1 MYTNEADVK
10 VISRGTM
17 IEDLIL
23 KNVTGGKNHES
34 SLVFHFACNDE
45 NHEFHIKYFQI
56 KIFLE
61 FFKCVTGAFYLRNKY
76 FRYTDKV

>member
-34 SLVFHFACNDE
+34 SLVFHFVCNDE
-45 NHEFHIKYFQI
+45 NHEFHIKTI
-56 KIFLE
+56 HSKTLSLRLV
-61 FFKCVTGAFYLRNKY
+61 FFPLKVFYLRIL
-76 FRYTDKV
+76 

>member
-45 NHEFHIKYFQI
+45 NHEFHIKNHSGIIEVLLLLTNTNFQQM
-56 KIFLE
+56 E
-61 FFKCVTGAFYLRNKY
+61 S
-76 FRYTDKV
+76 KV

>member
-1 MYTNEADVK
+1 
-10 VISRGTM
+10 M

-45 NHEFHIKYFQI
+45 NHEFHIKTI
-56 KIFLE
+56 HSKTLN
-61 FFKCVTGAFYLRNKY
+61 LRLV
-76 FRYTDKV
+76 FSH

>member
-45 NHEFHIKYFQI
+45 NHEFHIKTI
-56 KIFLE
+56 HSKTLN
-61 FFKCVTGAFYLRNKY
+61 LRLV
-76 FRYTDKV
+76 FSH

>member
-45 NHEFHIKYFQI
+45 NHELIQHTSPI
-56 KIFLE
+56 
-61 FFKCVTGAFYLRNKY
+61 
-76 FRYTDKV
+76 